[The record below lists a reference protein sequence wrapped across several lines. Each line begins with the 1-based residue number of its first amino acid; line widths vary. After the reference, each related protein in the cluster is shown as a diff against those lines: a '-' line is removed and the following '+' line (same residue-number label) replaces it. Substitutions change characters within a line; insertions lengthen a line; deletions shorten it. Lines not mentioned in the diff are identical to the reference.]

1 MKFRFVSSI
10 LAVLVVGIVAG
21 CAENR
26 TPLDPSGAEGLG
38 LRDLVP
44 ARPDSNPGPPP
55 PIPIVQFAGAD
66 QVQSGEVS
74 TTRWIMGNDRN
85 QAQTITWRL
94 TDDAGWP
101 SLPQSGS
108 IVVPKNSTRLLEVPV
123 AVPDSTATGL
133 YSIHMTA
140 TLRRE
145 TATADGFIQVVRQD
159 SIPPDSLRSPRR
171 LLR

>member
-1 MKFRFVSSI
+1 
-10 LAVLVVGIVAG
+10 VLVVGIVAG
-21 CAENR
+21 CSENR
-26 TPLDPSGAEGLG
+26 TPLDPSGVEGLAG
-38 LRDLVP
+38 IGATP

-66 QVQSGEVS
+66 QARPNSIS

-108 IVVPKNSTRLLEVPV
+108 IVVPKNSTRLLEVQV
-123 AVPDSTATGL
+123 VVPESTATGL
-133 YSIHMTA
+133 YPIHMTA
-140 TLRRE
+140 TLRRD
-145 TATADGFIQVVRQD
+145 TGTADGFIQVVRQD
-159 SIPPDSLRSPRR
+159 SIPPDSLRARPPSMRR
-171 LLR
+171 